1 MHEEIPLT
9 RSLFKDENAIR
20 WEFLE
25 QQQDACAVVSE
36 RMEVLYLNAAGRALS
51 LPDWYAKRCFE
62 ILPNVDGQCAWHC
75 PTITAVSNAREIT
88 YCEEALGVAGEPS
101 VTLGTAVIPMEHSEE
116 VRDMLSGMLDIYLSS
131 ISNRMNAVM
140 KVLTIIATMFIPL
153 TFVAGVYG
161 MNFEYM
167 PELKWK
173 YGYIGVWILML
184 VMAVAMV
191 MYFKKK
197 KWW

>member
-62 ILPNVDGQCAWHC
+62 ILPNVDGQCAWNC

-101 VTLGTAVIPMEHSEE
+101 VILGTAVIPMEHSEE
-116 VRDMLSGMLDIYLSS
+116 DGAKALLLFRHKSE
-131 ISNRMNAVM
+131 AVDPRQFQDELLADAR
-140 KVLTIIATMFIPL
+140 KLEAQ
-153 TFVAGVYG
+153 VAAHYD
-161 MNFEYM
+161 
-167 PELKWK
+167 
-173 YGYIGVWILML
+173 
-184 VMAVAMV
+184 
-191 MYFKKK
+191 
-197 KWW
+197 